1 VAVTSRQRRARVA
14 VAGAYLVQ
22 GLCFAAVLTQVPA
35 LKQRFGFTDGEL
47 ALILL
52 AVPVVAGGGSLLAGV
67 LAPRLGSRPVLRVA
81 ALGVCGAMVG
91 IGLASSRFALIIA
104 VALLGLV
111 LGAVDAT
118 MNMQGVAVQRW
129 YGRSILASF
138 HGVWSLAGIAGA
150 LATAAADRLDLP
162 LAAALGIVAG
172 TGAAISLTVGPFLL
186 TMAEERS
193 AEPAPE
199 PAPEPAAEPA
209 VETAPA
215 IPWRPILLIGAAVM
229 VMYIA
234 ESATSNWSA
243 VYLRDELH
251 AGRGIPALG
260 LAAYLTCQV
269 LGRVRADR
277 VVQRFGPVRTV
288 AAGGLVGMVGMA
300 LVAAA
305 PAPWVGIAGFA
316 IVGAGLCVV
325 VPLSFTAAG
334 ALDPTGSGV
343 AIARV
348 NLFNY
353 AGFVVGAALIGAV
366 AEAAGRRWAFAVPAV
381 LVVLIVVLARSFQL
395 RDAHRRAAP
404 GLSEPHPRVG
414 GRRLD

>member
-1 VAVTSRQRRARVA
+1 MAVLVEMTRRHREARAA

-35 LKQRFGFTDGEL
+35 LKQKFGFTDGEL

-52 AVPVVAGGGSLLAGV
+52 AVPVVAGGGSLLAGL
-67 LAPRLGSRPVLRVA
+67 LAPRLGSRPVLRLA
-81 ALGVCGAMVG
+81 ALGVCATMIA
-91 IGLASSRFALIIA
+91 IGLAGSRAALIAA

-150 LATAAADRLDLP
+150 LATAAADRLDLALP
-162 LAAALGIVAG
+162 VALGVVAAV
-172 TGAAISLTVGPFLL
+172 GAAIALTVGPFLL
-186 TMAEERS
+186 PMAQERS
-193 AEPAPE
+193 ATPPDRLAVPDEPPVPAPVTPE
-199 PAPEPAAEPA
+199 PAPG
-209 VETAPA
+209 
-215 IPWRPILLIGAAVM
+215 IPWRPIVLIGIAVM

-251 AGRGIPALG
+251 AGRGVPALG

-269 LGRVRADR
+269 AGRLRADR
-277 VVQRFGPVRTV
+277 VVQRFGPARTV
-288 AAGGLVGMVGMA
+288 AAGGLVGMAGMT
-300 LVAAA
+300 LVAVA
-305 PAPWVGIAGFA
+305 PTPWLGIVGFA

-353 AGFVVGAALIGAV
+353 AGFVVGAALIGIV
-366 AEAAGRRWAFAVPAV
+366 AEAAGRRWAFAVPAGLVV
-381 LVVLIVVLARSFQL
+381 LVVALARSFRISWRSPAL
-395 RDAHRRAAP
+395 ARRT
-404 GLSEPHPRVG
+404 GS
-414 GRRLD
+414 

>member
-1 VAVTSRQRRARVA
+1 MAVLVEVTRRHREARAA

-35 LKQRFGFTDGEL
+35 LKQKFGFTDGEL

-52 AVPVVAGGGSLLAGV
+52 AVPVVAGGGSLLAGL

-81 ALGVCGAMVG
+81 GLGVCAAMVG
-91 IGLASSRFALIIA
+91 IGLAGSRAALIAA
-104 VALLGLV
+104 VTLLGLV

-150 LATAAADRLDLP
+150 LATAAADRLDLALP
-162 LAAALGIVAG
+162 VALGVVAAV
-172 TGAAISLTVGPFLL
+172 GAAIALTVGPFLL
-186 TMAEERS
+186 PMAQERS
-193 AEPAPE
+193 AISAARGRSGAEPEVKRPE
-199 PAPEPAAEPA
+199 PGG
-209 VETAPA
+209 TAPDRLA
-215 IPWRPILLIGAAVM
+215 APGIPWRPIVLIGVAVM

-251 AGRGIPALG
+251 AGRGVPALG

-269 LGRVRADR
+269 AGRLRADR
-277 VVQRFGPVRTV
+277 VVQRFGAARTV
-288 AAGGLVGMVGMA
+288 AAGGLVGMAGMA
-300 LVAAA
+300 LVAVA
-305 PAPWVGIAGFA
+305 PTPWLGIVGFA

-325 VPLSFTAAG
+325 VPLSFTTAG
-334 ALDPTGSGV
+334 TLDPTGSGV

-353 AGFVVGAALIGAV
+353 AGFVVGAALIGIV
-366 AEAAGRRWAFAVPAV
+366 AEAAGRRWAFAVPAGLVV
-381 LVVLIVVLARSFQL
+381 LVVMLARSFQM
-395 RDAHRRAAP
+395 RAA
-404 GLSEPHPRVG
+404 R
-414 GRRLD
+414 

>member
-1 VAVTSRQRRARVA
+1 MAVLVEVTRRHREARAA

-35 LKQRFGFTDGEL
+35 LKQKFGFTDGEL

-52 AVPVVAGGGSLLAGV
+52 AVPVVAGGGSLLAGL

-81 ALGVCGAMVG
+81 GLGVCAAMVG
-91 IGLASSRFALIIA
+91 IGLAGSRAAL
-104 VALLGLV
+104 

-150 LATAAADRLDLP
+150 LATAAADRLDLALP
-162 LAAALGIVAG
+162 VALGVVAAV
-172 TGAAISLTVGPFLL
+172 GAAIALTVGPFLL
-186 TMAEERS
+186 PMAQERS
-193 AEPAPE
+193 AISAARGRSGAEPEVKRPE
-199 PAPEPAAEPA
+199 PGG
-209 VETAPA
+209 TAPDRLA
-215 IPWRPILLIGAAVM
+215 APGIPWRPIVLIGVAVM

-251 AGRGIPALG
+251 AGRGVPALG

-269 LGRVRADR
+269 AGRLRADR
-277 VVQRFGPVRTV
+277 VVQRFGAARTV
-288 AAGGLVGMVGMA
+288 AAGGLVGMAGMA
-300 LVAAA
+300 LVAVA
-305 PAPWVGIAGFA
+305 PTPWLGIVGFA

-325 VPLSFTAAG
+325 VPLSFTTAG
-334 ALDPTGSGV
+334 TLDPTGSGV

-353 AGFVVGAALIGAV
+353 AGFVVGAALIGIV
-366 AEAAGRRWAFAVPAV
+366 AEAAGRRWAFAVPAGLVV
-381 LVVLIVVLARSFQL
+381 LVVMLARSFQM
-395 RDAHRRAAP
+395 RAA
-404 GLSEPHPRVG
+404 R
-414 GRRLD
+414 

>member
-35 LKQRFGFTDGEL
+35 LKQKFGFTDGEL

-52 AVPVVAGGGSLLAGV
+52 AVPVVAGGGSLLAGL

-81 ALGVCGAMVG
+81 GLGVCGMMIA
-91 IGLASSRFALIIA
+91 IGLAGSRFTLIAA

-118 MNMQGVAVQRW
+118 MNMQGVAIQRW

-150 LATAAADRLDLP
+150 LATAAADRLDLSLP
-162 LAAALGIVAG
+162 VALGIVAVA
-172 TGAAISLTVGPFLL
+172 GAAIALAVGPSLL
-186 TMAEERS
+186 TMPEERSPAEERS
-193 AEPAPE
+193 LPEEQPGEPATVAGPV
-199 PAPEPAAEPA
+199 A
-209 VETAPA
+209 V
-215 IPWRPILLIGAAVM
+215 PWRPILLIGIAVM

-243 VYLRDELH
+243 VYLRDELR
-251 AGRGIPALG
+251 AGRGVPALG
-260 LAAYLTCQV
+260 LAAYLTFQV
-269 LGRVRADR
+269 LGRARADL
-277 VVQRFGPVRTV
+277 VVQRFGAVRTLV
-288 AAGGLVGMVGMA
+288 VGGFIGMAGMGLVA
-300 LVAAA
+300 VA
-305 PAPWVGIAGFA
+305 PTPWLGIAGFA
-316 IVGAGLCVV
+316 IVGAGLCIV

-353 AGFVVGAALIGAV
+353 AGFVAGAALIGAV

-381 LVVLIVVLARSFQL
+381 LAVLIVALARSFRVQRL
-395 RDAHRRAAP
+395 DTHMRA
-404 GLSEPHPRVG
+404 G